1 MTEDSYTAYMES
13 LPSEDA
19 ESLREDLQYIRSLYN
34 TKTIARFVD
43 KEVNLWRSFDTI
55 EDVVS
60 SDYIYEQSGFM
71 TVPEGYREFRD
82 LYAYEKVN
90 KNDSTQWHITV
101 DDTLTF
107 LIDVEQLPSTD
118 SISPCLLPE
127 LNGKGVLSVSE
138 LEIRKIWNDSLES
151 NLSLRGYLFR

>member
-1 MTEDSYTAYMES
+1 MMGEKPVIFWMDWIKV
-13 LPSEDA
+13 L
-19 ESLREDLQYIRSLYN
+19 SLRTVIMNTDLLE
-34 TKTIARFVD
+34 K
-43 KEVNLWRSFDTI
+43 
-55 EDVVS
+55 DVVS

-82 LYAYEKVN
+82 LYAFEKVN

-107 LIDVEQLPSTD
+107 MIDVEQLPSTD
-118 SISPCLLPE
+118 SISPYLLPE

>member
-1 MTEDSYTAYMES
+1 MMGEKPVIFWMDWIKV
-13 LPSEDA
+13 L
-19 ESLREDLQYIRSLYN
+19 SLRTVIMNTDLLE
-34 TKTIARFVD
+34 K
-43 KEVNLWRSFDTI
+43 
-55 EDVVS
+55 DVVS

-71 TVPEGYREFRD
+71 TIPEGFSEFRD

-107 LIDVEQLPSTD
+107 MIDVEQLPSTD

>member
-1 MTEDSYTAYMES
+1 MMGEKPVIFWMDWIKV
-13 LPSEDA
+13 L
-19 ESLREDLQYIRSLYN
+19 SLRMVIMNTDLLE
-34 TKTIARFVD
+34 K
-43 KEVNLWRSFDTI
+43 
-55 EDVVS
+55 DVVSSDS

-71 TVPEGYREFRD
+71 SVPEGYREFRD

-107 LIDVEQLPSTD
+107 MIDVEQLPSTD
-118 SISPCLLPE
+118 SISPYLLPE